1 MLSIRAFG
9 RRAKGSTYRHDIMTM
24 RHDIIMHGQH
34 VMLNAHN
41 IEICAHYI
49 MKNSLHIKKSAQH
62 IMKKTTPCKEVNL
75 VIWTPYQKMGLD
87 ARKPVFGGLR
97 TTQAQTSLRIRAI

>member
-9 RRAKGSTYRHDIMTM
+9 RRAKESNYSHDIMTM
-24 RHDIIMHGQH
+24 RYNIIMHGQH

-49 MKNSLHIKKSAQH
+49 MKNSLHMKKSAQH
-62 IMKKTTPCKEVNL
+62 IMIND
-75 VIWTPYQKMGLD
+75 D
-87 ARKPVFGGLR
+87 AM
-97 TTQAQTSLRIRAI
+97 